1 LRELSRSAARRSWQ
15 LPQQAQKLQALLAT
29 RRHTRQLIPPCV
41 IPPYNEGMTAFS
53 SFSTDSSATASE
65 VAASP
70 VTVRCKG
77 ILFDMDG
84 ILISSLGSVER
95 SWRTWGLSRGIDPA
109 TAIHTA
115 HGCRAIETVRKLRP
129 DLDDEAEL
137 KYIED
142 LEIADNE
149 GLAVLPGVIALL
161 SALPSHRW
169 TVVTSATERLARVRM
184 AVAGI
189 PVPER
194 IITADQ
200 VTNGKPHPEPYLKGA
215 EILGLP
221 AADCVVFEDS
231 ASGTRAGRAAG
242 CTVIGTTFSH
252 SIEELSAAH
261 YLVTD
266 VTGITVEVLPGEAG
280 LALHFTPLAV

>member
-1 LRELSRSAARRSWQ
+1 
-15 LPQQAQKLQALLAT
+15 
-29 RRHTRQLIPPCV
+29 
-41 IPPYNEGMTAFS
+41 MTAS
-53 SFSTDSSATASE
+53 SSVSTSAATASAP
-65 VAASP
+65 VAI
-70 VTVRCKG
+70 RCKG
-77 ILFDMDG
+77 VLFDMDG

-95 SWRTWGLSRGIDPA
+95 SWTAWGLARGLDPA
-109 TAIHTA
+109 KVIHAA
-115 HGCRAIETVRKLRP
+115 HGCRAIETIRKLRP

-161 SALPSHRW
+161 SALPRHRW

-184 AVAGI
+184 AAGGI

-194 IITADQ
+194 IITANH
-200 VTNGKPHPEPYLKGA
+200 VTSGKPHPDPYLRGA
-215 EILGLP
+215 EILGIP

-231 ASGTRAGRAAG
+231 ASGTKSGRAAG
-242 CTVIGTTFSH
+242 CTVVGTTFSH

-266 VTGITVEVLPGEAG
+266 LTGIEVEVLPGEEG